1 MLLNAIPSP
10 EGGESFGDRLGAA
23 IRDFGIPR
31 IIILGFLG
39 VLLAA
44 AVSLGLPMGQLFG
57 NILTRFGMNGI
68 LVLAMIPSIQSG
80 TGPNFALPL
89 GVTCGIVASTLS
101 IEMDFR
107 GFAGFFFAV
116 GVAVPLGA
124 LSGYLYG
131 VFQNKV
137 KGQELTVG
145 TYFGFSVVSL
155 MCIFWTVA
163 PYKSPEM
170 IWPYGGSG
178 LRVTIALTDRFAQV
192 LDKFMAF
199 KIGTMTV
206 PTGLLLFFGIFCALL
221 ALFLRSKSGI
231 AMMMVGSNPR
241 YAESAGLNVNK
252 YRIIGSVVSQAL
264 GAVGI
269 IVYAQSFGFIQLY
282 LAPLFMAFFAVA
294 SVLIGGASLRRA
306 TVWHV
311 LIGTFLFQAILV
323 VSMPVANK
331 VVADN
336 LAEVIRIIVSNG
348 IILYALTRKEAGVDV
363 R

>member
-1 MLLNAIPSP
+1 MLLNALPSP
-10 EGGESFGDRLGAA
+10 EEQESFGERLRAA
-23 IRDFGIPR
+23 VRDFGVPR
-31 IIILGFLG
+31 IIILGFL
-39 VLLAA
+39 VLLLVS
-44 AVSLGLPMGQLFG
+44 AVSLDLPMGQLFG
-57 NILTRFGMNGI
+57 SILTRFGMNGI

-101 IEMDFR
+101 IELDFR

-116 GVAVPLGA
+116 GVAIPLGA
-124 LSGYLYG
+124 LTGYLYG
-131 VFQNKV
+131 LFQNRV

-163 PYKSPEM
+163 PYHSPEM

-192 LDKFMAF
+192 LDNFLAF
-199 KIGTMTV
+199 QIGTMTV
-206 PTGLLLFFGIFCALL
+206 PTGLLLFFGLGCAFK
-221 ALFLRSKSGI
+221 AGI
-231 AMMMVGSNPR
+231 AMVMVGSNPR

-323 VSMPVANK
+323 VSMPVANM

>member
-1 MLLNAIPSP
+1 MSDESKAGIRQLAKNAY
-10 EGGESFGDRLGAA
+10 EQ
-23 IRDFGIPR
+23 
-31 IIILGFLG
+31 
-39 VLLAA
+39 
-44 AVSLGLPMGQLFG
+44 LGLPRLIIIAFLLSLFALAVIMRMDLS
-57 NILTRFGMNGI
+57 ILVKDSITRFGMNGI

>member
-1 MLLNAIPSP
+1 MLLNALPSP
-10 EGGESFGDRLGAA
+10 EEQESFGERLRAA
-23 IRDFGIPR
+23 VRDFGVPR
-31 IIILGFLG
+31 IIILGFL
-39 VLLAA
+39 VLLLVS
-44 AVSLGLPMGQLFG
+44 AVSLDLPMGQLFG
-57 NILTRFGMNGI
+57 SILTRFGMNGI

-101 IEMDFR
+101 IELDFR

-116 GVAVPLGA
+116 GVAIPLGA
-124 LSGYLYG
+124 LTGYLYG
-131 VFQNKV
+131 LFQNRV

-163 PYKSPEM
+163 PYHSPEM

-192 LDKFMAF
+192 LDNFLAF
-199 KIGTMTV
+199 QIGTMTV
-206 PTGLLLFFGIFCALL
+206 PTGLLLFFGLGCAFM
-221 ALFLRSKSGI
+221 ATFMRSKAGI
-231 AMMMVGSNPR
+231 AMVMVGSNPR

-269 IVYAQSFGFIQLY
+269 IVYAQSFGFIQLD

-323 VSMPVANK
+323 VSMPVANM